1 MQSKK
6 KQQQIKAFLSK
17 KIIKINKYQKD
28 IANRNQTIPHF
39 WPPDNVI
46 WRLHPG
52 ELKTKKKGPQPYI
65 S

>member
-28 IANRNQTIPHF
+28 IVNRNQTIPHF